1 MRYLNESYEHYYANK
16 LENLGEMG
24 NFLQRHILPKPTQE
38 EIENLNRSVIS
49 KDVALMFVKFAG
61 KKKKKAQATSL
72 VNYISRMYNTNLTQ
86 LFSEKYRKNTS

>member
-1 MRYLNESYEHYYANK
+1 MRYLNESYEHCYADK

-61 KKKKKAQATSL
+61 KKKSPGHFTGELYQ
-72 VNYISRMYNTNLTQ
+72 IFQ
-86 LFSEKYRKNTS
+86 ECIIPI